1 MKENI
6 CTAAGVIGGFFA
18 ALLGGWDSALATL
31 LIFMAIDFT
40 TGLITASMGR
50 SKHSKTGRLSSKA
63 GWVGL
68 AKKFCILLMV
78 VVAVRMDIMIGT
90 TYIKKAIEVLQ
101 KRAQHIDDDIQEMI
115 DDLEDGKK

>member
-40 TGLITASMGR
+40 TGLITAYGQKQAQQDWQAEFKGGLGR
-50 SKHSKTGRLSSKA
+50 SYK
-63 GWVGL
+63 
-68 AKKFCILLMV
+68 
-78 VVAVRMDIMIGT
+78 
-90 TYIKKAIEVLQ
+90 EVLHSAHGGCGCPYGYSD
-101 KRAQHIDDDIQEMI
+101 RHHIYP
-115 DDLEDGKK
+115 

>member
-68 AKKFCILLMV
+68 AKK
-78 VVAVRMDIMIGT
+78 
-90 TYIKKAIEVLQ
+90 VLHSAHG
-101 KRAQHIDDDIQEMI
+101 RCGCSHGHYDRYHIYP
-115 DDLEDGKK
+115 

>member
-31 LIFMAIDFT
+31 IIFMAIDFT

-63 GWVGL
+63 GWVGI
-68 AKKFCILLMV
+68 AKKLFMIQIR
-78 VVAVRMDIMIGT
+78 VVAVRRDMMIGT
-90 TYIKKAIEVLQ
+90 RYIL
-101 KRAQHIDDDIQEMI
+101 DDT
-115 DDLEDGKK
+115 

>member
-40 TGLITASMGR
+40 TGLITQAQQDRQAEFKGGLGR
-50 SKHSKTGRLSSKA
+50 SCK
-63 GWVGL
+63 
-68 AKKFCILLMV
+68 
-78 VVAVRMDIMIGT
+78 
-90 TYIKKAIEVLQ
+90 EVLHSAHGGCGCPYGYHD
-101 KRAQHIDDDIQEMI
+101 RYHIYP
-115 DDLEDGKK
+115 